1 MSVHGRVAA
10 TLLKAMTAGAAL
22 FGATATAADSRA
34 VDSRAAFAEHCA
46 ACHGEGGEGL
56 PGIAPDLTDDR
67 WIWGGAQA
75 EVETVIA
82 HGVRNGD
89 PLALDARMPAFGA
102 DGLLYD
108 DEIAAIVAAIVQASG
123 READAGAAATGAELY
138 LDHCATCHGE
148 DMQGGYMGGA
158 PALSGPSW
166 LFGGAP
172 EALAAQIHDPA
183 HGVMPGWLDVL
194 GPDGVAAMAEHVLSL
209 SR

>member
-1 MSVHGRVAA
+1 MGMYGRAA
-10 TLLKAMTAGAAL
+10 AAVLNAVTAGAAL
-22 FGATATAADSRA
+22 FSATATAADP
-34 VDSRAAFAEHCA
+34 RAAFAEHCA

-56 PGIAPDLTDDR
+56 PGVAPNLTDGL
-67 WIWGGAQA
+67 WTWGGAQV
-75 EVETVIA
+75 EIETVIA

-89 PLALDARMPAFGA
+89 PFALDARMPAFGA

-108 DEIAAIVAAIVQASG
+108 DEIDAIVAAIVQASG

-138 LDHCATCHGE
+138 LDHCATCHGD
-148 DMQGGYMGGA
+148 DMQGGYMSGA
-158 PALSGPSW
+158 PTLVGPSW

-172 EALAAQIHDPA
+172 EELAAQIHEPA

-194 GPDGVAAMAEHVLSL
+194 GPDGVAAMADHVLSL